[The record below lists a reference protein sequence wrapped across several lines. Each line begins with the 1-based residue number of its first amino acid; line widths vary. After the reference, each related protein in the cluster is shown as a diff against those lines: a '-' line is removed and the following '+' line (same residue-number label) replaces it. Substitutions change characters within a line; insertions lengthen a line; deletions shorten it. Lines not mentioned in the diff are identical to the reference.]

1 MDALMLRCQSEA
13 LDEDFVD
20 AAPFPSIEIRLTTRF
35 SWSFQADN
43 VNCAPGKPFQE
54 LNGDLELTGLLLRLL
69 DDTEEF

>member
-1 MDALMLRCQSEA
+1 MLRGQSEA
-13 LDEDFVD
+13 LDEDVVD

-54 LNGDLELTGLLLRLL
+54 LNGDLELIGLLLTLH
-69 DDTEEF
+69 DDAEEF